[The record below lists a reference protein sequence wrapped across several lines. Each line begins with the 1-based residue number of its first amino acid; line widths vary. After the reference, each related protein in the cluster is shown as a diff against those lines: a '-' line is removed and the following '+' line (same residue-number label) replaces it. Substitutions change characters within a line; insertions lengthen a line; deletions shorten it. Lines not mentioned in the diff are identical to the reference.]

1 MANIRITLTILFIL
15 LFNCV
20 GTVTV
25 SELSFLEPLYKVK
38 EDKIISIDTVY
49 TNYEKLYKVKYRR

>member
-1 MANIRITLTILFIL
+1 MAKLRIAIITLFIL
-15 LFNCV
+15 FYNCV

-38 EDKIISIDTVY
+38 ENKIISIDTVY